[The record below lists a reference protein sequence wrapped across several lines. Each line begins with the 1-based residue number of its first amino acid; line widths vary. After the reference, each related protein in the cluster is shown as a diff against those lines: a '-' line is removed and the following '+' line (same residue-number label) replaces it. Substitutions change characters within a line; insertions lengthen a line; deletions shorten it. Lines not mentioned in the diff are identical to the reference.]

1 VARLIRIALLATAL
15 VCILVVPFAGA
26 NGGMGGT
33 ENVTLN
39 LPIDGTGTVTRAP
52 MPPSSTIGTVGV
64 TATSN
69 DDAFMN
75 NLTQVLT
82 SLPTR
87 KSRVLGC
94 IALNAYLAE
103 AAGQSEDFE
112 VDARTL
118 QLLFLS
124 ACLRVALDLK
134 QQAQQRHGAPA
145 FAASA
150 TRCTKQPVKV
160 PIHITKT
167 ASGYRMTVNGVTS
180 KPTKMAFRVSCTRT
194 ATRLKTVVKSAVR
207 GGKLSRVTGP
217 KLGVGFLSTSSSSG
231 KLKIA
236 LGVR

>member
-1 VARLIRIALLATAL
+1 MLAAVLVGVVVGVPLAR
-15 VCILVVPFAGA
+15 A

-39 LPIDGTGTVTRAP
+39 LPADGTGTVTRAP
-52 MPPSSTIGTVGV
+52 MPPASAVGTVGV

-69 DDAFMN
+69 DDTFMN
-75 NLTQVLT
+75 NLTAVLT

-94 IALNAYLAE
+94 IALNSYLAD
-103 AAGQSEDFE
+103 AAYGNSENFE

-134 QQAQQRHGAPA
+134 QQAAARHGALA
-145 FAASA
+145 HAATA
-150 TRCTKQPVKV
+150 TKCPTQPVTV

-167 ASGYRMTVNGVTS
+167 ASGYKMTVNGTTS
-180 KPTKMAFRVSCTRT
+180 KPKAMAFRVSCKKT
-194 ATRLKTVVKSAVR
+194 ATSLKTTIRPSAR
-207 GGKLSRVTGP
+207 HGKLAKAIGP
-217 KLGVGFLSTSSSSG
+217 SLGVGFISGSSSSAT
-231 KLKIA
+231 LKIK